1 MTSRAGA
8 VESKEARL
16 KQLCQQVSHLT
27 MCRLQPCDVDQ
38 VLAPEVHKEG
48 NQEQASVLTPAR
60 WSWKW
65 LVPRLTP
72 WRWLVMC

>member
-8 VESKEARL
+8 VESKKVRL
-16 KQLCQQVSHLT
+16 MQLCQQVSHLT
-27 MCRLQPCDVDQ
+27 MCRLQPYVNQ
-38 VLAPEVHKEG
+38 VLVPEVHKEG

-60 WSWKW
+60 WSWRW

>member
-8 VESKEARL
+8 VESKKARL

-38 VLAPEVHKEG
+38 VLVLEVHKEG

-65 LVPRLTP
+65 LVLRLTP